1 MSVIEIRAAAAS
13 LDLRRLARTAM
24 LCVAAVAA
32 VAIGLAILSW
42 IILGITASSAPVA
55 HNPFGLTVR
64 EVKPSLTGFGAIILA
79 LQAQFYAALTAA
91 VQALK
96 SGHAATVSIATIG
109 FLYGIFH
116 AAGPGHGKG
125 VISAYMVAHNR
136 SIRLA
141 LGLSLAAALLQA
153 IVAIA
158 LVGTLAVIL
167 KASATS
173 INATARAIELASF
186 AGIACLGLALVWWKA
201 KQLDGLLFGSSAAE
215 MEDEHFAPI
224 AARKETSWRKT
235 AAVILAAGIRPCTGA
250 ILLLVL
256 SLSQGLFVAGVLG
269 ALAMAVSTAITTGSL
284 AVLAVFARRV
294 LGWLSGRGKAG
305 VCIEASFE
313 LLAAGFVLVLGLVLL
328 TGLWVGL
335 PSALD

>member
-1 MSVIEIRAAAAS
+1 MSVVEIRAVAES
-13 LDLRRLARTAM
+13 PDLRRVTRTAL
-24 LCVAAVAA
+24 LCLAAVTV

-42 IILGITASSAPVA
+42 IILGVMASSAPVA
-55 HNPFGLTVR
+55 RNPFGLTLR
-64 EVKPSLTGFGAIILA
+64 EVQPSFTGFGGIILA

-96 SGHAATVSIATIG
+96 SGHAATLSIATIG

-158 LVGTLAVIL
+158 LVGTLALVL
-167 KASATS
+167 HASATS

-201 KQLDGLLFGSSAAE
+201 KQLDGLLFASSTGEAGD
-215 MEDEHFAPI
+215 EDFTPL
-224 AARKETSWRKT
+224 ARRNEASWRNT

-269 ALAMAVSTAITTGSL
+269 ALAMAVGTAITTGSL

-305 VCIEASFE
+305 VYVEASFE

-328 TGLWVGL
+328 TGLWAGL